1 MPRLQP
7 RGKQVRVTFTV
18 KRPMSKPGFERLR
31 QAMEKVVRRYGGKVR
46 KPSK

>member
-7 RGKQVRVTFTV
+7 RGKLVRVSFNV
-18 KRPMSKPGFERLR
+18 KRPMSKPGLERLR
-31 QAMEKVVRRYGGKVR
+31 RAMEKIVRKYGGKVR